1 MKTPRPHR
9 PSPPIPTTTTILLGA
24 LATLAGS
31 TLATLA
37 APTSASAQ
45 DDPTP
50 APTTPPPFHLATL
63 FDLGHLLLDENGDGV
78 PDRLGSAL
86 VLAPDPTDAERAAA
100 AEITARLGFE
110 TMALDLPVRRGP
122 SPGLVGILIGHRAVE
137 AAGLSVADFGAAP
150 GAREV
155 IGTDVGP
162 GSTSQT
168 DVPTIATLTTPAGER
183 WLAVLGDD
191 DDALLR
197 AARHVAG
204 ALPHV
209 RTLSGPSLG
218 DVADALSTWI
228 SAGDTTAP
236 SASVAF
242 PRATLDDGGSGVHLI
257 ADLSFDPGLGPDDA
271 AARATEALDRLQ
283 ILAWDRIGDAATGP
297 DSADLRFPDLASIT
311 VGAGGRGV
319 VVPTLATPPG
329 RPRPRLRPRRRREDR
344 PRPLQRLHD
353 RRLPLRERHPQRDR
367 RGHRA
372 RSRRRGR
379 PGPGRPHGPR
389 GHRTHHPPGP
399 PPGEI
404 ESAARE
410 PTMVLAGSDH
420 PLIAEL
426 ADTGK
431 ISTDALAPGHGLIE
445 IVPDAFGSKPALVV
459 TGADHAGATL
469 ATRRLA
475 EVFPNVSVRGDDTP
489 TFDDI
494 EYELWGTLTGNT
506 PAGQAGDRALQ
517 ARPDRRGTRGRGHR
531 HGGDSGLAG
540 KTGGRPRRDR
550 TRASRGLWAPVPT
563 RAPIQPLPHFRHHRR
578 QKCAERGPRSSTRP
592 STSRPRWIASG
603 RRSSGASCPASDR
616 ASRCTSKPASRSLR
630 KSARPLPTRPAGA

>member
-9 PSPPIPTTTTILLGA
+9 PSPAISTRLATTILLGA

-31 TLATLA
+31 ALATLA
-37 APTSASAQ
+37 APTAISAQ

-78 PDRLGSAL
+78 PDRLGAAL

-122 SPGLVGILIGHRAVE
+122 SPGLVGILIGPRAVE
-137 AAGLSVADFGAAP
+137 AAGLSVADFGAGAS
-150 GAREV
+150 AREV

-162 GSTSQT
+162 GTATQT

-297 DSADLRFPDLASIT
+297 DSADLRFPHLCLAHRRRGRARGRRPHTGHS
-311 VGAGGRGV
+311 AG
-319 VVPTLATPPG
+319 
-329 RPRPRLRPRRRREDR
+329 PRSRLRPRRRREDR

-367 RGHRA
+367 CGHRA

-399 PPGEI
+399 PP
-404 ESAARE
+404 
-410 PTMVLAGSDH
+410 
-420 PLIAEL
+420 
-426 ADTGK
+426 
-431 ISTDALAPGHGLIE
+431 
-445 IVPDAFGSKPALVV
+445 
-459 TGADHAGATL
+459 
-469 ATRRLA
+469 
-475 EVFPNVSVRGDDTP
+475 
-489 TFDDI
+489 
-494 EYELWGTLTGNT
+494 
-506 PAGQAGDRALQ
+506 
-517 ARPDRRGTRGRGHR
+517 
-531 HGGDSGLAG
+531 
-540 KTGGRPRRDR
+540 
-550 TRASRGLWAPVPT
+550 
-563 RAPIQPLPHFRHHRR
+563 
-578 QKCAERGPRSSTRP
+578 
-592 STSRPRWIASG
+592 
-603 RRSSGASCPASDR
+603 
-616 ASRCTSKPASRSLR
+616 
-630 KSARPLPTRPAGA
+630 